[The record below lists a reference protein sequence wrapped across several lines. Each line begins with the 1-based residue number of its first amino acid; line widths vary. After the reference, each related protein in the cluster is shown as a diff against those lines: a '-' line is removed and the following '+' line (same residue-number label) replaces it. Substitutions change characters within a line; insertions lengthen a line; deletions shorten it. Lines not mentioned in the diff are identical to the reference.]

1 MPRPRISTAQVKLIF
16 RSKEPGFNQEKSLD
30 SKLIEELNQLT
41 AKLGHEWV
49 EETLKGIVRDVF
61 LKQRFSL
68 SERKLPVDE
77 LVEDEDFEVQ
87 PTNVPRLGTP
97 AFNDD

>member
-1 MPRPRISTAQVKLIF
+1 MARPRVSTAQVKLIF
-16 RSKEPGFNQEKSLD
+16 RSKDPGFNQEKSLD

-77 LVEDEDFEVQ
+77 LVDDDFEVQ
-87 PTNVPRLGTP
+87 PSVNVPRLGTP